1 MNEAQTTSAEVLQP
15 IPLTIDAAK
24 SRALPVILLVE
35 DEALVREVACD
46 ILEYEGYRVLK
57 ARNAQEAKTA
67 FQRYQQIVRLLIT
80 DVVLPGQNGRDLA
93 SELRT
98 ACPTLRTVFVSGF
111 PENAVTR
118 HGMVEGEMLYLP
130 KPFSAEALVRTVK
143 QALAL
148 PTEAAAT

>member
-1 MNEAQTTSAEVLQP
+1 MNEEQTTSAEVLQP

-35 DEALVREVACD
+35 DEALVRDVASD

-57 ARNAQEAKTA
+57 ARNAQEAKAA
-67 FQRYQQIVRLLIT
+67 FHRYQQIVRLLIT

-98 ACPTLRTVFVSGF
+98 TCPTLRTVFVSGF

-118 HGMVEGEMLYLP
+118 HGLVEGEMLYLP
-130 KPFSAEALVRTVK
+130 KPFSAESLVHTVK

-148 PTEAAAT
+148 RAEAAT